1 MKQLVKTKTQKAVF
15 WFIASLVAL
24 PSQCFALGSGVTP
37 EMILQ
42 NIIDYL
48 TGDLARVVGVGVV
61 VGAGYM
67 YLETQQIQ
75 KKTFVRIVVGMGLIL
90 GGSTLADM
98 WWG

>member
-1 MKQLVKTKTQKAVF
+1 MKQMLKTKTHTLF

-24 PSQCFALGSGVTP
+24 PSPCWASGSGITP
-37 EMILQ
+37 EVIVQ
-42 NIIDYL
+42 NIINYL
-48 TGDLARVVGVGVV
+48 TGDLARVVGVCVV

-75 KKTFVRIVVGMGLIL
+75 KKTFVRIVIGMGLIL
-90 GGSTLADM
+90 GGPTLADM

>member
-1 MKQLVKTKTQKAVF
+1 MKQLIKRRIRNTNF
-15 WFIASLVAL
+15 WLASLLAMPV
-24 PSQCFALGSGVTP
+24 PCFASSGVTP
-37 EMILQ
+37 ETIVQ

-48 TGDLARVVGVGVV
+48 TGDLARVVGVIVV

-75 KKTFVRIVVGMGLIL
+75 KKTFVRIVIGMGLIL
-90 GGSTLADM
+90 GGPTLADL

>member
-1 MKQLVKTKTQKAVF
+1 MPVR
-15 WFIASLVAL
+15 
-24 PSQCFALGSGVTP
+24 CFASSGITP
-37 EMILQ
+37 ETIVQ

-48 TGDLARVVGVGVV
+48 TGDLARVVGVIVV

-67 YLETQQIQ
+67 YLETEQMQ
-75 KKTFVRIVVGMGLIL
+75 KKTFVRIVIGMGLIL